1 MRKQFVA
8 TIERLS
14 NENCKLVILLG
25 DIGVY
30 GFRNV
35 FRDYNDR
42 IYNIGVCE
50 QSMASMAAGLAKE
63 GFIPVIH
70 SIAPFVVERCFEQ
83 LKCDVCYQQ
92 LGVNIVSVG
101 ASYDYAALGSTHHC
115 PGDIKILSSL
125 PGMEIVVP
133 GTPSEFD
140 QLFQQSYANNNPT
153 YFRLSEI
160 SNEKIMNVS
169 FGKANIIR
177 KGKLGTLVVFG
188 PSLNWIENKVF
199 DWSIN
204 ILYYTTVKPF
214 DNKALIENVNNEK
227 IIILEPY
234 YTGAINQ
241 IISNSLQDIP
251 ISIHNIG
258 VPTEFLTNYGMR
270 VDHDKSLGLTKKQIS
285 IQLQK
290 IIYEK

>member
-14 NENCKLVILLG
+14 NENCKLIILLG